1 MNLEVQNVL
10 VRKSLVIEA
19 PASHVF
25 ETFTRRIDA
34 WWPRK
39 HRIGPDEKF
48 EARLESHLGGR
59 WYERGESGAECDWGR
74 VLAWEPPTRLMLSW
88 CINAQWQYDPTFETE
103 VEVRFIEEGRER
115 TRVELEHRKLERYGD
130 QAQMMRAIFDSAEGW
145 MGTLEL
151 LKNAAANLKA

>member
-1 MNLEVQNVL
+1 MSLEVQNVL

-19 PASHVF
+19 PAAHVF
-25 ETFTRRIDA
+25 ETFTRRIDV

-48 EARLESHLGGR
+48 EARLETHVGGR

-88 CINAQWQYDPTFETE
+88 CINAQWKYDPTFETE

-130 QAQMMRAIFDSAEGW
+130 QTQMMRAIFDSAEGW

-151 LKNAAANLKA
+151 LKDAAL